1 MLTWS
6 RRLYTIAAWLFFS
19 GIVVQ
24 VFLAG
29 LALFTPRT
37 SSWENHVGFGYLVG
51 YVLLP
56 LIVFAFVGR
65 LPRSIKLQM
74 GLLFLLYIVQLTLIY
89 LRDSVPIISALHPV
103 NAMLL
108 FWFSLRHAR
117 QSRLSTLAEAA
128 QPS

>member
-1 MLTWS
+1 MLNVS
-6 RRLYTIAAWLFFS
+6 RIIYRISAWLFFV
-19 GIVVQ
+19 GVVVQ

-29 LALFTPRT
+29 LVLLAPGV
-37 SSWENHVGFGYLVG
+37 SSWANHAGFGYFIG

-65 LPRSIKLQM
+65 LTRAIKIQM
-74 GLLFLLYIVQLTLIY
+74 GVLLLLYIVQLALIY
-89 LRDSVPIISALHPV
+89 LRTSVPIVSALHPV

-117 QSRLSTLAEAA
+117 QAGSITLSTV
-128 QPS
+128 ST